1 MPWVLADVDR
11 HKAGLTAKQKRQWVV
26 IANSALSSC
35 LAKGGEQSKCEGSER
50 SLIARLGVED
60 MRRDSETMQNTR

>member
-1 MPWVLADVDR
+1 MPRRIVIGKGQLRQKVTDAPIVDGESHVLPTHWRRVT
-11 HKAGLTAKQKRQWVV
+11 HGNAGR
-26 IANSALSSC
+26 
-35 LAKGGEQSKCEGSER
+35 ER